1 MEELDLKELISIF
14 MKRKVLIILVVII
27 FALLG
32 AIYTLKFITP
42 TYQSTTSLVL
52 VQTGTEKSNLQDVDT
67 SSITTSDVTL
77 NSKLVD
83 NYKSI
88 ATSKTTASQVIKNLN
103 LDMSIEALQKIT
115 SVTTKT
121 DTEILIITVEY
132 TEPEMACKITRELA
146 NVFVDKVNE
155 IYKLDNLNILDEAE
169 VDYTPSNIHLAKN
182 IIIFAFVGGI
192 LVSGYILL
200 INMLDT
206 TVKTDID
213 IEKALNVP
221 VLASIVLTNESAR
234 KNIQVHSDNL
244 YKASEFDSGEAKSE
258 TSEEL
263 KINNNNSLFENYI
276 TDEDSNK
283 QTNNKNNQEYHSH
296 SNNNNDNY
304 KSKNKSKNQ
313 YRNRRNAK

>member
-244 YKASEFDSGEAKSE
+244 YKASEFDSGETKSE

-296 SNNNNDNY
+296 SNNKNDNY

>member
-146 NVFVDKVNE
+146 
-155 IYKLDNLNILDEAE
+155 L
-169 VDYTPSNIHLAKN
+169 
-182 IIIFAFVGGI
+182 
-192 LVSGYILL
+192 
-200 INMLDT
+200 
-206 TVKTDID
+206 
-213 IEKALNVP
+213 
-221 VLASIVLTNESAR
+221 
-234 KNIQVHSDNL
+234 
-244 YKASEFDSGEAKSE
+244 
-258 TSEEL
+258 
-263 KINNNNSLFENYI
+263 
-276 TDEDSNK
+276 
-283 QTNNKNNQEYHSH
+283 
-296 SNNNNDNY
+296 
-304 KSKNKSKNQ
+304 
-313 YRNRRNAK
+313 